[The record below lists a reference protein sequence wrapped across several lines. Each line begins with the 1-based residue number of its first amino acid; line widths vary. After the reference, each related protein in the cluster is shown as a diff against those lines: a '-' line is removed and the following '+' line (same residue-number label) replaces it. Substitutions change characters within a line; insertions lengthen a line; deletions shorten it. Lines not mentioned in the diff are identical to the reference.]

1 MIYIQGKGAKN
12 VAIQNDTL
20 TNHSGNSQTLQF
32 VDVLGDINQVGTAQN
47 LSITGNEVVAENTKP
62 TDFLAGRG
70 FYAAGNGQAVITLL
84 DDVTTTE
91 TIPQK
96 VAIDLNGHAGL
107 WLRQQ

>member
-12 VAIQNDTL
+12 VAIHNDTL

-32 VDVLGDINQVGTAQN
+32 VDVLGDINQVGTVQN

-70 FYAAGNGQAVITLL
+70 FYCRRKRAGCYYL
-84 DDVTTTE
+84 
-91 TIPQK
+91 
-96 VAIDLNGHAGL
+96 AG
-107 WLRQQ
+107 